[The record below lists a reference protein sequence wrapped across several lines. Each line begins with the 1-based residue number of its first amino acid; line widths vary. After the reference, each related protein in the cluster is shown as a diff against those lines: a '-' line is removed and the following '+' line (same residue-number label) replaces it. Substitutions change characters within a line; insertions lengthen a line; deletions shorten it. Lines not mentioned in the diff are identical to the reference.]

1 MGRLNQQDDRGGTP
15 ESPSPLQLVGLG
27 IELVAPLLAG
37 LFGGRWL
44 DGRLGTRP
52 WLVLVGAVT
61 GAVAGMWNFYR
72 RVVPP
77 GNSRRGGRA

>member
-1 MGRLNQQDDRGGTP
+1 MVNRQDESGRRP
-15 ESPSPLQLVGLG
+15 KSPSPLQLVGLG
-27 IELVAPLLAG
+27 FELAAPLLAG

-52 WLVLVGAVT
+52 WLVLAGAVA
-61 GAVAGMWNFYR
+61 GAAAGMWNFYR

-77 GNSRRGGRA
+77 GGTKRGGRA

>member
-1 MGRLNQQDDRGGTP
+1 MGRLSQQDDRGGKP
-15 ESPSPLQLVGLG
+15 DNPSPLQLMGLG
-27 IELVAPLLAG
+27 FELVAPLLAG

-44 DGRLGTRP
+44 DGRLGTAP

-61 GAVAGMWNFYR
+61 GAAAGMWSVYR

-77 GNSRRGGRA
+77 GSSKRGGRV

>member
-1 MGRLNQQDDRGGTP
+1 MVNRQDESGGRP
-15 ESPSPLQLVGLG
+15 ESPTPLQLVGLG
-27 IELVAPLLAG
+27 FELAAPLLAG

-52 WLVLVGAVT
+52 WLVLAGAVA
-61 GAVAGMWNFYR
+61 GAAAGMWNFYR

-77 GNSRRGGRA
+77 GGTKRGGRA